1 MADHSNFRHMLG
13 FLIGNSSRMLMSGV
27 PGLHRRW
34 HLNQTNAA
42 RSREHPL
49 TLSKR
54 HRRSNHDHLVTDAYG
69 RAASA
74 ALRPDNFR
82 PNHSRDMDTAWFA
95 TLSAAIHFGWN
106 ACLGLP
112 ESIVIRR
119 IAGRA
124 YHAVDHDS
132 CSTPGRVDFAP
143 GFTQNGI

>member
-1 MADHSNFRHMLG
+1 
-13 FLIGNSSRMLMSGV
+13 
-27 PGLHRRW
+27 
-34 HLNQTNAA
+34 
-42 RSREHPL
+42 
-49 TLSKR
+49 
-54 HRRSNHDHLVTDAYG
+54 
-69 RAASA
+69 
-74 ALRPDNFR
+74 
-82 PNHSRDMDTAWFA
+82 MDTAWFA

-143 GFTQNGI
+143 GFTQNGITLRSSGLITAEAGFALEEPE